1 MLLLGCGQLIALTRH
16 EFERVKERMERRVGQ
31 RLWRFL
37 GGWTYAQ
44 PAAPVLSGIV
54 GAIFVVV
61 GLLAIFGVIQF
72 G

>member
-1 MLLLGCGQLIALTRH
+1 L
-16 EFERVKERMERRVGQ
+16 F
-31 RLWRFL
+31 
-37 GGWTYAQ
+37 
-44 PAAPVLSGIV
+44 SIV